1 MNSTADMSRQKDSIA
16 VIGAGIVGLSVAWNL
31 VKRGRRVVIYDPNEP
46 GSGCSA
52 GSAGALSPG
61 SVVPLAMPGLL
72 ASVPGMMLNPG
83 GALHIP
89 VDYWLK
95 AAPWLTAFVIQ
106 ARSSR
111 VAAIAQSLA
120 LLYRPALQFHQELV
134 KEIGAANLIRSTGQL
149 HLYRSHRQYARSKA
163 EWAIRAEHGVEF
175 EELDRVGIEALE
187 PMVGP
192 DYQIGVF
199 IPNAGMSVNP
209 FRHARAIAEALARQ
223 DVPFVRHAVND
234 FHLEGRTVKGVVTGQ
249 GRHHHNDVILAAGA
263 WSSRILRKL
272 GITVPL
278 EAQRGYHVD
287 FRGSGIVL
295 KRPVVPA
302 DRKVFITPMETGL
315 RVAGTVELAGL
326 DAPPTPRRAHLLYN
340 DVRAVFPNARLNDPE
355 PFWMGHRPCLPDSLP
370 VIGSSRDWSGLHFA
384 FGHGHLGLSASAVTG
399 NIMAKLLCGG
409 SAPIDLHPY
418 RIERFTEAS

>member
-1 MNSTADMSRQKDSIA
+1 MSIPTDMSSDKDSIA

-31 VKRGRRVVIYDPNEP
+31 LKRGRRVVIYDPNEP

-89 VDYWLK
+89 VDYWFK
-95 AAPWLTAFVIQ
+95 AAPWLAAFVSQ
-106 ARSSR
+106 ARPGR
-111 VAAIAQSLA
+111 VAAIARALA
-120 LLYRPALQFHQELV
+120 ELYRPALDLHRELV
-134 KEIGAANLIRSTGQL
+134 KEIGAPDLIRLTGQL
-149 HLYRSHRQYARSKA
+149 HLYRSHSQYLRSRA
-163 EWAIRAEHGVEF
+163 DWLIRARHGVNF
-175 EELDRVGIEALE
+175 EELDRAGIEALE

-192 DYQIGVF
+192 DYRIGVF

-209 FRHARAIAEALARQ
+209 FRHAQSIAAALAREGAT
-223 DVPFVRHAVND
+223 FVRD
-234 FHLEGRTVKGVVTGQ
+234 TVKDFNLEDRAVTGVVTAQ
-249 GRHHHNDVILAAGA
+249 GPRIHAGVVLAAGA
-263 WSSRILRKL
+263 WSSRILRRL
-272 GITVPL
+272 GIHVPL
-278 EAQRGYHVD
+278 ETQRGYHVD
-287 FRGSGIVL
+287 FKGSGIDL

-326 DAPPTPRRAHLLYN
+326 DAPPTPRRAHLLYK
-340 DVRAVFPNARLNDPE
+340 DVGAVFPDARLEEPE

-370 VIGSSRDWSGLHFA
+370 VIGSSRGWRGLHFA

-399 NIMAKLLCGG
+399 NILGGILCGEP
-409 SAPIDLHPY
+409 APIDIHPY
-418 RIERFTEAS
+418 RIERFAHA